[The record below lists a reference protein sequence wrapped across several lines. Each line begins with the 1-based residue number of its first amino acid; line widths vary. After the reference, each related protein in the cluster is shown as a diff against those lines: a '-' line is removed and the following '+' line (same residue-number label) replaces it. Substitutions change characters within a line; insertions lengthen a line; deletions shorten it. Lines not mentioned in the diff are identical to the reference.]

1 MFTALLTPFGTFYLS
16 SVNPQSW
23 SILGVGFSWLFIDAA
38 IFNAP
43 NSRKQI
49 FLLIVAGVLIGLAW
63 ISRRDSQLYVVY
75 TSCLVTLI
83 RLSHRLRRR
92 SKFVIAGVPIFGLGL
107 GIGLAIANPLGIVNH
122 AESLFRYERTQP
134 DNTVFISHYI
144 IDGIS
149 KWLEA
154 FRTVP
159 TFSSVH
165 VHSLASV
172 ISQAVAIA
180 VVLVSIV
187 SRSHR
192 SRIALSATYL
202 FSVIILMAH
211 SSQTDD
217 RGPFGPSVHYVY
229 SLVLFGIG
237 LGFLV
242 SNSNIELFFARW
254 GCVIAVASVVSF
266 GFVSFAVA
274 ERYVDRQTFGVRWI
288 PEGPD
293 QWWWGGMPIG
303 PNSVVFAGILLM
315 SAAMWK
321 LNQFT
326 TAYTDETTTQE
337 Q

>member
-1 MFTALLTPFGTFYLS
+1 
-16 SVNPQSW
+16 
-23 SILGVGFSWLFIDAA
+23 
-38 IFNAP
+38 
-43 NSRKQI
+43 
-49 FLLIVAGVLIGLAW
+49 
-63 ISRRDSQLYVVY
+63 
-75 TSCLVTLI
+75 
-83 RLSHRLRRR
+83 
-92 SKFVIAGVPIFGLGL
+92 
-107 GIGLAIANPLGIVNH
+107 
-122 AESLFRYERTQP
+122 
-134 DNTVFISHYI
+134 
-144 IDGIS
+144 
-149 KWLEA
+149 
-154 FRTVP
+154 
-159 TFSSVH
+159 
-165 VHSLASV
+165 
-172 ISQAVAIA
+172 
-180 VVLVSIV
+180 
-187 SRSHR
+187 
-192 SRIALSATYL
+192 
-202 FSVIILMAH
+202 
-211 SSQTDD
+211 
-217 RGPFGPSVHYVY
+217 VY

-254 GCVIAVASVVSF
+254 GCVMAVASVVSF